1 MVALGEQF
9 HHNGTTALP
18 RRLQVTGYG
27 LQGTGAGRVFR
38 SWELGVRRLWKRCAA
53 KCEMPD
59 AGYSLQRDG
68 ETADVCNLHGLRTM
82 DRKFGSPDG
91 LFIDHCSLSFE
102 RSAGANEIIY
112 CGFPDNKRVSTDI
125 GTGLNDP
132 EAELY
137 YVRNRTYS
145 SVPGTVLRQEPK
157 SRLATGV
164 ATRVLQRD
172 PIGYAGGINLYEY
185 VSGRVVIALD
195 AKGTTSGN
203 QHQCCQKRQG
213 NCCGADITGQL
224 ITMARQIQMVWNALP
239 HLFKKVL
246 ARWTV
251 IPPFAIN
258 AWGIHGMAIGGA
270 PPTQAGTGKCVG
282 TVTVAGNCYQ
292 EGTVNYW
299 LAGLIYRA
307 LDSSWEFAP
316 YAKLF
321 EYEVAVYPI
330 IPGLATGSPIVQ
342 KWYWWAAG
350 TVGNPTAVPPPRK
363 FRECVPNAVRNKLP
377 LSWYWGFL
385 QGQS

>member
-1 MVALGEQF
+1 MVALNENF
-9 HHNGTTALP
+9 A
-18 RRLQVTGYG
+18 
-27 LQGTGAGRVFR
+27 
-38 SWELGVRRLWKRCAA
+38 S
-53 KCEMPD
+53 
-59 AGYSLQRDG
+59 
-68 ETADVCNLHGLRTM
+68 
-82 DRKFGSPDG
+82 DRKARIEQAESAQSEKSVDHPSSAYLHRLRGENLFLIIDQCP
-91 LFIDHCSLSFE
+91 LFIGRNADAYGNTLAFTGPGADGIWFTDDDVQSGY
-102 RSAGANEIIY
+102 GANEIIY
-112 CGFPDNKRVSTDI
+112 CGYHY
-125 GTGLNDP
+125 DP
-132 EAELY
+132 ETELY

-145 SVPGTVLRQEPK
+145 PVLGRWI
-157 SRLATGV
+157 
-164 ATRVLQRD
+164 QRD

-185 VSGRVVIALD
+185 VSGRSAIALD
-195 AKGTTSGN
+195 ANGTTSSN
-203 QHQCCQKRQG
+203 QHQCCQKREG
-213 NCCGADITGQL
+213 NCCGADITDQL
-224 ITMARQIQMVWNALP
+224 ITMARQIQMVWNILP
-239 HLFKKVL
+239 HFLKKVL

-258 AWGIHGMAIGGA
+258 AWGIHGMAIGGT
-270 PPTQAGTGKCVG
+270 PLTQAGTGKCVG

-330 IPGLATGSPIVQ
+330 IPGLASGSPIVQ

-363 FRECVPNAVRNKLP
+363 FRDCVPNAVQNKLP

-385 QGQS
+385 SGQS